1 VPRDWRGAGPEIIED
16 LEVGAGDL
24 HLGEDTVGMI
34 QELHP
39 RSREFHAAPEAVEEA
54 NLEFV
59 FQ

>member
-1 VPRDWRGAGPEIIED
+1 
-16 LEVGAGDL
+16 
-24 HLGEDTVGMI
+24 MI